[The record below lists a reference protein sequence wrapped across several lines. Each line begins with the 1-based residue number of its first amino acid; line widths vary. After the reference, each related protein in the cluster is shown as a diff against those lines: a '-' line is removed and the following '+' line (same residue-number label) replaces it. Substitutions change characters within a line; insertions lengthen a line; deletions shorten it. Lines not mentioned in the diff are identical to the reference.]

1 MSRISVLDAIYT
13 AKKGGNALDFNYD
26 RLCAP
31 PIRSIFNQ
39 YEISALYRIATSIRY
54 NANIEKKYELI
65 DSIMTAKGFKK
76 AHCGTNR
83 IVYNFLEMPTFV
95 AKVALDKVGLA
106 DSPAEF
112 KNQEFFK
119 PFCCKIF
126 EVDPSGVIAFVERVN
141 PITSL
146 EEFLSI
152 SDDVFNMMIT
162 KIIGRYVV
170 DDLGTEKFMNYGL
183 RYNAD
188 GTTFGP
194 VIIDFP
200 YAYELD
206 GAKLYCNREVFPGI
220 RCKGEIDY
228 DNGFNKLICNKCGK
242 VYKAQEL
249 KKDDKDILL
258 IYTGDNGGIHMRARI
273 VANGKVIKDT
283 GYSSDSI
290 LTKDEYAQLTAIIND
305 DDCDERIV
313 SSKEFVQYN
322 TRRNLAKGKVVMNE
336 KIMNML
342 KDAQKK
348 NIISNPA
355 LDEVM
360 AARILG
366 ENDEDEYEDYDASK
380 YLKPKKSIKKSE
392 EDKKISE
399 DAKSVALEEDTNL
412 TDNNIIDDDIDDDE
426 FEDYTSNEFDEEVNE
441 AQNKTEDENNNKHAE
456 NTDGASDLDDEN
468 TIENAPDE
476 NIVAYDASESEDEDD
491 EAKDTDGITI
501 VDEDV
506 RYYKDIKYYK
516 YHSDYDD
523 YDDMYDDMN
532 NRSNRIKNKNKQN
545 KKINDN

>member
-322 TRRNLAKGKVVMNE
+322 TRRNLAKGKVIMNE

-399 DAKSVALEEDTNL
+399 DAKSVALEEDINL

-426 FEDYTSNEFDEEVNE
+426 FEDYALNEFDEEVNE
-441 AQNKTEDENNNKHAE
+441 AQNKTEDENNNEHAE

-506 RYYKDIKYYK
+506 GYYKDIKYYK

>member
-258 IYTGDNGGIHMRARI
+258 IYTSDNGGIHMRARI

-342 KDAQKK
+342 KDAQKE

-366 ENDEDEYEDYDASK
+366 EDDEDEYEDYDASK
-380 YLKPKKSIKKSE
+380 YLKPKKSIKKNE
-392 EDKKISE
+392 EDKKIPDETKDVIS
-399 DAKSVALEEDTNL
+399 EEDNNL
-412 TDNNIIDDDIDDDE
+412 TDSDIVDDDIDEDDE
-426 FEDYTSNEFDEEVNE
+426 FEDYTSNELDEEVNE
-441 AQNKTEDENNNKHAE
+441 AQNEIEDENNSEHAE
-456 NTDGASDLDDEN
+456 DTDDVSDLDDEN
-468 TIENAPDE
+468 TIENTPDE
-476 NIVAYDASESEDEDD
+476 NIVVDDASELEEDVGD
-491 EAKDTDGITI
+491 EAKDTDDVTV

-506 RYYKDIKYYK
+506 RYYK
-516 YHSDYDD
+516 YHPDYDD
-523 YDDMYDDMN
+523 YDDMYDDMD
-532 NRSNRIKNKNKQN
+532 NRSNRIKNKSKQN

>member
-26 RLCAP
+26 KLCAP

-258 IYTGDNGGIHMRARI
+258 IYTSDNGGIHMRARI

-342 KDAQKK
+342 KDAQKE

-366 ENDEDEYEDYDASK
+366 EDDEDEYEDYDASK
-380 YLKPKKSIKKSE
+380 YLKPKKSIKKNE
-392 EDKKISE
+392 EDKKIPDETKDVIS
-399 DAKSVALEEDTNL
+399 EEDNNL
-412 TDNNIIDDDIDDDE
+412 TDSDIVDDDIDEDDE
-426 FEDYTSNEFDEEVNE
+426 FEDYTSNELDEEVNE
-441 AQNKTEDENNNKHAE
+441 AQNEIEDENNSEHAE
-456 NTDGASDLDDEN
+456 DTDDVSDLDDEN
-468 TIENAPDE
+468 TIENTPDE
-476 NIVAYDASESEDEDD
+476 NIVVDDASELEEDVGD
-491 EAKDTDGITI
+491 EAKDTDDITV

-506 RYYKDIKYYK
+506 RYYK
-516 YHSDYDD
+516 YHPDYDD
-523 YDDMYDDMN
+523 YDDMYDDMD
-532 NRSNRIKNKNKQN
+532 NRSNRIKNKSKQN

>member
-26 RLCAP
+26 KLCAP

-249 KKDDKDILL
+249 KKDDK
-258 IYTGDNGGIHMRARI
+258 
-273 VANGKVIKDT
+273 
-283 GYSSDSI
+283 
-290 LTKDEYAQLTAIIND
+290 
-305 DDCDERIV
+305 
-313 SSKEFVQYN
+313 
-322 TRRNLAKGKVVMNE
+322 
-336 KIMNML
+336 
-342 KDAQKK
+342 
-348 NIISNPA
+348 
-355 LDEVM
+355 
-360 AARILG
+360 
-366 ENDEDEYEDYDASK
+366 
-380 YLKPKKSIKKSE
+380 
-392 EDKKISE
+392 
-399 DAKSVALEEDTNL
+399 
-412 TDNNIIDDDIDDDE
+412 
-426 FEDYTSNEFDEEVNE
+426 
-441 AQNKTEDENNNKHAE
+441 
-456 NTDGASDLDDEN
+456 
-468 TIENAPDE
+468 
-476 NIVAYDASESEDEDD
+476 
-491 EAKDTDGITI
+491 
-501 VDEDV
+501 
-506 RYYKDIKYYK
+506 
-516 YHSDYDD
+516 
-523 YDDMYDDMN
+523 
-532 NRSNRIKNKNKQN
+532 
-545 KKINDN
+545 

>member
-26 RLCAP
+26 KLCAP
-31 PIRSIFNQ
+31 RIRSIFNQ

-206 GAKLYCNREVFPGI
+206 GAKLYCNREVLPGI
-220 RCKGEIDY
+220 RCRGEIDY

-258 IYTGDNGGIHMRARI
+258 IYTSDNGGIHMRARI
-273 VANGKVIKDT
+273 IADGKVIKDT
-283 GYSSDSI
+283 GYSSDSL
-290 LTKDEYAQLTAIIND
+290 LTKEEYAELTAIIND
-305 DDCDERIV
+305 DDCDERMV
-313 SSKEFVQYN
+313 SSKEFIQYN
-322 TRRNLAKGKVVMNE
+322 TRRNMAKGKFVKN
-336 KIMNML
+336 KIVSNVL
-342 KDAQKK
+342 KDAQKE
-348 NIISNPA
+348 NIIFNPV

-360 AARILG
+360 AARII
-366 ENDEDEYEDYDASK
+366 DDDDEYEDYDYSR
-380 YLKPKKSIKKSE
+380 YFKSE
-392 EDKKISE
+392 SNDKTSTEEIVDNNDHVNDNTDVDNMPTE
-399 DAKSVALEEDTNL
+399 ETIDDTHDVVANDNTMIYNGSA
-412 TDNNIIDDDIDDDE
+412 DNNIDEDNDMTEEEDLTPIYHKPKFRNRPVKSISIDIPDVAYNSINLDMVVEDPNPDCTAYQSNIDNENNTENPDDE
-426 FEDYTSNEFDEEVNE
+426 
-441 AQNKTEDENNNKHAE
+441 
-456 NTDGASDLDDEN
+456 DLDSN
-468 TIENAPDE
+468 G
-476 NIVAYDASESEDEDD
+476 YS
-491 EAKDTDGITI
+491 
-501 VDEDV
+501 
-506 RYYKDIKYYK
+506 YYEE
-516 YHSDYDD
+516 
-523 YDDMYDDMN
+523 YDDMYDNTD

-545 KKINDN
+545 KKISDN

>member
-26 RLCAP
+26 KLCAP

-258 IYTGDNGGIHMRARI
+258 IYTSDNGGIHMRARI

-342 KDAQKK
+342 KDAQKE

-366 ENDEDEYEDYDASK
+366 EDDEDEYEDYDASK
-380 YLKPKKSIKKSE
+380 YLKPKKSIKKNE
-392 EDKKISE
+392 EDKKIPDETKDVIS
-399 DAKSVALEEDTNL
+399 EEDNNL
-412 TDNNIIDDDIDDDE
+412 TDSDIVDDDIDEDDE
-426 FEDYTSNEFDEEVNE
+426 FEDYTSNELDEEVNE
-441 AQNKTEDENNNKHAE
+441 AQNEIEDENNSEHAE
-456 NTDGASDLDDEN
+456 DTDDMSDLDNEN

-476 NIVAYDASESEDEDD
+476 NIVVDDASELEEDVGD
-491 EAKDTDGITI
+491 EAKDTDDVTV

-506 RYYKDIKYYK
+506 RYYK
-516 YHSDYDD
+516 YHPDYDD
-523 YDDMYDDMN
+523 YDDMYDDMD
-532 NRSNRIKNKNKQN
+532 NRSNRIKNKSKQN